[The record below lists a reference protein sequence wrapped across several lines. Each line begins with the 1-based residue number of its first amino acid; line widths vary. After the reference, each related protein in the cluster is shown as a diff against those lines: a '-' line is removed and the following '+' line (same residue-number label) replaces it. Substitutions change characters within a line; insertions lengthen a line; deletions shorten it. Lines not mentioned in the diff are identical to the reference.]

1 MAPPTP
7 PGLKFSVVIPTYNE
21 ERFIRQCLDSI
32 RAQNVAA
39 DQVEI
44 VVVDNGSTDGTLSI
58 CREYTD
64 RILSHPELR
73 VGAMRNRGAATA
85 TGQVLAFLDADCVA
99 DRHWLAVAGS
109 SLADEPCLTGD
120 SYDIPPN
127 PHWIERA
134 WFAQE
139 HRGRRPTHL
148 IPAGNMILPRE
159 LFLSLGGF
167 DEKLLTGEDAEFCQ
181 RAARAVPV
189 IADDRLRVVHLGNPK
204 TLKKFVTR
212 EMWHGMGALGALRL
226 NWNDKPLFGTVLFLL
241 FTLTQLAGLVLAAVG
256 RGSSLFW
263 LSTAGVLLLL
273 AATVAYRMRAIRDW
287 GALPSLALLYY
298 VYYFGRSIALLMLLG
313 GKDFRRRAK

>member
-1 MAPPTP
+1 
-7 PGLKFSVVIPTYNE
+7 
-21 ERFIRQCLDSI
+21 
-32 RAQNVAA
+32 
-39 DQVEI
+39 VEI
-44 VVVDNGSTDGTLSI
+44 VVVDNGSTDNTLAI

-73 VGAMRNRGAATA
+73 VGAMRNRGAAAA

-99 DRHWLAVAGS
+99 DAGWLTAAEAALS
-109 SLADEPCLTGD
+109 ESPCVTGD

-139 HRGRRPTHL
+139 HRGRRATHL
-148 IPAGNMILPRE
+148 IPAGNMIVPRE
-159 LFLSLGGF
+159 LFLRLGGF

-181 RAARAVPV
+181 RAAQAVPV

-204 TLKKFVTR
+204 TLKKFISR
-212 EMWHGMGALGALRL
+212 EMWHGMGALGSLRL

-241 FTLTQLAGLVLAAVG
+241 LTVTQIAGLVLAALG
-256 RGSSLFW
+256 RGSGVFW
-263 LSTAGVLLLL
+263 FGTSGVVLLLL
-273 AATVAYRMRAIRDW
+273 ATVGYRMRAIRDR
-287 GALPSLALLYY
+287 GAVPSLALLYY